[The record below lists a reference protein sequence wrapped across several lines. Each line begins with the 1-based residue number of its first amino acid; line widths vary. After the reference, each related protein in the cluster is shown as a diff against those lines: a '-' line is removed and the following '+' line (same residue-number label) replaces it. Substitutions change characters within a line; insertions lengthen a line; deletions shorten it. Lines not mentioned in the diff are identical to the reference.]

1 MNRFY
6 RKSLLDEI
14 SNKHRSLN
22 EIRKQYKIAVDD
34 LNGRLTYF
42 KQYALKIAINR
53 AVHKNENIIMKRH
66 LKKFNALLH
75 ERNKRDGLTSNP
87 NRIITNLSSHILSND
102 EYNVLQYG
110 LKHGI
115 STSPKSSTVLAYS
128 EDIWDQIRRSNIH
141 SNSEYTKMKIK
152 NALRSFAFNL
162 IDIDD
167 KNIFKDATK
176 LKIIKNLRKT
186 LVIMK
191 PGKGN
196 GIFLL
201 NKDDYTRS
209 MEHLFW

>member
-1 MNRFY
+1 
-6 RKSLLDEI
+6 
-14 SNKHRSLN
+14 
-22 EIRKQYKIAVDD
+22 
-34 LNGRLTYF
+34 
-42 KQYALKIAINR
+42 
-53 AVHKNENIIMKRH
+53 MKRH

-152 NALRSFAFNL
+152 NALRSFASNL

-167 KNIFKDATK
+167 KNIFKDAT
-176 LKIIKNLRKT
+176 
-186 LVIMK
+186 
-191 PGKGN
+191 
-196 GIFLL
+196 
-201 NKDDYTRS
+201 
-209 MEHLFW
+209 